1 MKKAA
6 ATWVGEN
13 AVQPQPDQRSA
24 EQRRE
29 AITQCPCGGRGVAS
43 LMCSGVSLVLVA
55 VVGLAVLV
63 RRGWKPAVF
72 HTVPLGV
79 LYAIW
84 FLTTDPGGIDNP
96 YGRSADARELLRF
109 IWSGV
114 RGDFR
119 AIGASRPFAIL
130 IAGILVVG
138 LTLSLRRFGG
148 TGLRQRF
155 APVALLAGAAL
166 FLIGTGYTRWFV
178 TPVADTQSR
187 YLYTLAAFT
196 LPAIAVGVDEIA
208 RRWRP
213 AAPLLLVLFLVG
225 IVANVNDF
233 GSHAPFTAAYHN
245 RQKELVLTMA
255 HSDVGPTRARLCAS
269 ESVVQYRMAARRGRG
284 RRRAAPGEGFSGDRA
299 ATAALARVD
308 TVDESGR
315 SNQLPHT
322 LGWGHAR
329 AGEGGPA
336 HVRLR
341 RRSLRLEQTI
351 SCRTWSS

>member
-1 MKKAA
+1 M
-6 ATWVGEN
+6 
-13 AVQPQPDQRSA
+13 RSGFS
-24 EQRRE
+24 RR
-29 AITQCPCGGRGVAS
+29 IRVAS
-43 LMCSGVSLVLVA
+43 TIPTVA
-55 VVGLAVLV
+55 
-63 RRGWKPAVF
+63 
-72 HTVPLGV
+72 
-79 LYAIW
+79 
-84 FLTTDPGGIDNP
+84 
-96 YGRSADARELLRF
+96 ARTRCELLRF
-109 IWSGV
+109 VWSGM

-119 AIGASRPFAIL
+119 AIGASRPLAIL

-213 AAPLLLVLFLVG
+213 ATALLLALFLVG

-255 HSDVGPTRARLCAS
+255 HS
-269 ESVVQYRMAARRGRG
+269 
-284 RRRAAPGEGFSGDRA
+284 
-299 ATAALARVD
+299 ALARRVPGY
-308 TVDESGR
+308 VRPNPWFSI
-315 SNQLPHT
+315 
-322 LGWGHAR
+322 GWLRDAAA
-329 AGEGGPA
+329 AGDVPRRGG
-336 HVRLR
+336 LQ
-341 RRSLRLEQTI
+341 RRSSGNCR
-351 SCRTWSS
+351 SCSG